1 MKIITSVTNWILT
14 NVFYNNAFGNIVPTA
29 DFSPMEHLDQPGVT
43 PQEIPALE
51 LALA

>member
-1 MKIITSVTNWILT
+1 LKIITSVTNWIST
-14 NVFYNNAFGNIVPTA
+14 NVFYNNAFGNIVATA

-43 PQEIPALE
+43 PQKIPALE